1 MPHAPSRTKFGQDM
15 STLAATTQRQ
25 RTEKDGIDYLKE
37 SIIGKDCR
45 ENSVIMLGVMIG
57 DDITVGAGSV
67 VTRNIQNSSMA
78 VGSPARMIRKAEAV
92 TDMAQKRY
100 RINTS
105 CAW

>member
-1 MPHAPSRTKFGQDM
+1 M

-25 RTEKDGIDYLKE
+25 RTEKNGIAYSKE
-37 SIIGKDCR
+37 STICKDCG
-45 ENSVIMLGVMIG
+45 EKSVILLGVMIG

-78 VGSPARMIRKAEAV
+78 VGSPARTIKKAETV

-105 CAW
+105 CA